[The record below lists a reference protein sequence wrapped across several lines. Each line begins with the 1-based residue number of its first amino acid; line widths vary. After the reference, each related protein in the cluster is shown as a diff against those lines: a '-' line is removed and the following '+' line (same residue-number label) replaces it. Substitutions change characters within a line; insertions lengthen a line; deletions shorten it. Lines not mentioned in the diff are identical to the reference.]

1 VTKHAQDADKFICRF
16 PPGWRDKIKAEAA
29 KQRRSMNSEIIA
41 AVEVAMR
48 IKGVSLDVPGKE

>member
-1 VTKHAQDADKFICRF
+1 MTRAAQDSDKFIVRF
-16 PPGWRDKIKAEAA
+16 PPGWRDKIKVEAA

-48 IKGVSLDVPGKE
+48 IKGVSLDAPGND